1 MFAVLEGLPAIA
13 LVFGLGAAAQWLAW
27 RLRIP
32 AILLLL
38 IAGFVAGQVAG
49 VLDPTVLFGEA
60 FRPLVSFAV
69 ALILFEGG
77 LSLRFDELRGS
88 GSVVRNLVSIAAAVT
103 WVLSTLIGV
112 YVVGVSFEVAL
123 LVGAILVLTGPTVVI
138 PIVRHVRPRPP
149 LGPILRWEGIL
160 IDPIGALLALL
171 VLEALT
177 VPSGGTP
184 WHVVAGVLRTV
195 VFGGGL
201 GFLGGIGLS
210 RALERFLV
218 PDMLHVP
225 VTFGA
230 VAVTFATANLLQP
243 EAGLL
248 AVTVLGITM
257 ANRRGLDTA
266 QIVEWKEQL
275 ATILL
280 SVLFVCIAATLPLDQ
295 LTKLGWRA
303 LAYALLL
310 ILVVRPVAV
319 WLATLRSPLRL
330 ADRAFLACMAPR
342 GIVAAAVASEF
353 SLHYEHAAGGAAGGI
368 VALVFPVIV
377 VSVTFYGLL
386 GRPIGR
392 WLGVAQGDPQGVLIV
407 GSDLFGREIGVALRG
422 LGIDVLMVDT
432 NVRNA
437 AAARTLGLRT
447 WHGSILSSRFA
458 DEAELA
464 AIGNVLALTSSA
476 EVNRL
481 ALLQFRS
488 TFGRANL
495 FRVVTDTDAREERET
510 SMPGRV
516 LFRSDATEEQL
527 HLLLRAGWRI
537 RTTKLTEQFRPAQFA
552 AHNPD
557 ALPLFSWADGRLTV
571 ATIDQP
577 AVLRPGGT
585 VLSLVP
591 PAGDAPG
598 GTSPAATSGVA
609 TAG

>member
-1 MFAVLEGLPAIA
+1 MLASLTGLSALA
-13 LVFGLGAAAQWLAW
+13 LVFGIGACAHWLAW
-27 RLRIP
+27 RLRVP

-38 IAGFVAGQVAG
+38 VAGFVAGPVTG
-49 VLDPTVLFGEA
+49 VLEPMLLFGDA

-88 GSVVRNLVSIAAAVT
+88 GTVVRNLVSTGALVT
-103 WVLSTLIGV
+103 WVLSTLAGV
-112 YVVGVSFEVAL
+112 YVAGVPFDVAV

-177 VPSGGTP
+177 HASGGTV
-184 WHVVAGVLRTV
+184 WNVALGVLRTV

-201 GFLGGIGLS
+201 GLLGGFGLS
-210 RALERFLV
+210 RALERYLV

-230 VAVTFATANLLQP
+230 VAVTFALANQLQS
-243 EAGLL
+243 ESGLL
-248 AVTVLGITM
+248 AVTVMGIAM

-266 QIVEWKEQL
+266 HIVEWKEQL

-280 SVLFVCIAATLPLDQ
+280 SVLFVCIAATLPLEQ

-303 LAYALLL
+303 LAYAAAL
-310 ILVVRPVAV
+310 IVVVRPVAV
-319 WLATLRSPLRL
+319 WVATLRSPLPWR
-330 ADRAFLACMAPR
+330 DRAFLAAMAPR
-342 GIVAAAVASEF
+342 GIVACAVASEF
-353 SLHYEHAAGGAAGGI
+353 ALHYAQSGGGDPGAV
-368 VALVFPVIV
+368 VALVFPMIV
-377 VSVTFYGLL
+377 LSVCVYGLL
-386 GRPIGR
+386 GRPIAR
-392 WLGVAQGDPQGVLIV
+392 SLGVAQADPQGALILGADVL
-407 GSDLFGREIGVALRG
+407 GREIGTALRSLG
-422 LGIDVLMVDT
+422 LDVLLVDT
-432 NVRNA
+432 NVGNA

-464 AIGNVLALTSSA
+464 AIGNVLALTPSA
-476 EVNRL
+476 EVNKL
-481 ALLQFRS
+481 ALRQFRS

-495 FRVVTDTDAREERET
+495 YRAITHAEAREERDPL
-510 SMPGRV
+510 MPGRV
-516 LFRSDATEEQL
+516 LFRADATVDRLNQQL
-527 HLLLRAGWRI
+527 RDGGRI
-537 RTTKLTEQFRPAQFA
+537 RATKLTEQFGPGHFA
-552 AHNPD
+552 AQHPG
-557 ALPLFSWADGRLTV
+557 AVPMFVWTPEQELQVVTADS
-571 ATIDQP
+571 A
-577 AVLRPGGT
+577 AVLRPGVI

-591 PAGDAPG
+591 RD
-598 GTSPAATSGVA
+598 GVA
-609 TAG
+609 T